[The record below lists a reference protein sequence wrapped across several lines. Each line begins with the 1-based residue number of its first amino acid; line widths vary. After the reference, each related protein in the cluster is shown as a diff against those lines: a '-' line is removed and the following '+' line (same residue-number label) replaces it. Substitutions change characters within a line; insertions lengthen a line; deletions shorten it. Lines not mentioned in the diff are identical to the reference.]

1 MEKHQKLISLPL
13 LLIAMLILN
22 SCEKENRSGTVVRG
36 TVKNMVD
43 DE

>member
-1 MEKHQKLISLPL
+1 MEKQQKLISFLVF
-13 LLIAMLILN
+13 IVAMLILN
-22 SCEKENRSGTVVRG
+22 SCEKENQSGNVVRG